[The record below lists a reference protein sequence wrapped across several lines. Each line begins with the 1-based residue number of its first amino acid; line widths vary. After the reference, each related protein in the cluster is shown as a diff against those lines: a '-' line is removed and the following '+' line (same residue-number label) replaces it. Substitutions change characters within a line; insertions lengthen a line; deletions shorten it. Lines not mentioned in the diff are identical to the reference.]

1 MDKIYS
7 AFISSTGKVSEY
19 RKEASKV
26 LANEYCFCYRMED
39 FTVHNFEQ
47 IKTYI
52 KNSDFVLLIMG
63 TDYGSIDNRTGK
75 SWTQLEF
82 EYAIEVGRPVLTIV
96 TPELKE
102 AIDTGK
108 GVDKLQKKFF
118 KSISEEYGLY
128 SRCIDS
134 EYPISRIISSYI
146 SGSDLLGWSRNGLP
160 ASELKKW
167 KEENA
172 AGDLNGTWYHFHY
185 SNSDR
190 SYIKVGN
197 IEIEQDFTPSG
208 YGRCRFFGTNY
219 GLEKDDEKKI
229 VLNSKGY
236 PIADKDN
243 SSTSNGS
250 STWNGEYFLDIKN
263 STKHVRKYTGVY
275 STEKQYAESVFAG
288 QQDKTKPTRG
298 IHDFYLDIIDEINEP
313 LEFFRGEFH
322 DEAPSVK
329 QGLISVYRSKEKRDE
344 KLKAYLKKHKQ
355 IEE

>member
-108 GVDKLQKKFF
+108 GVDKLQKKFY

-185 SNSDR
+185 SESDR
-190 SYIKVGN
+190 SYIRVGK

-219 GLEKDDEKKI
+219 GLDKDDEDKI
-229 VLNSKGY
+229 ELNSKGY
-236 PIADKDN
+236 PTAD
-243 SSTSNGS
+243 TSNS
-250 STWNGEYFLDIKN
+250 STWNGEYSLDIKY

-275 STEKQYAESVFAG
+275 STEKQYSESNFTG
-288 QQDKTKPTRG
+288 QQGNTKSTRG
-298 IHDFYLDIIDEINEP
+298 IHDFYLDIDEMDEP
-313 LEFFRGEFH
+313 LEFIRGEFH
-322 DEAPSVK
+322 DIAPSVK
-329 QGLISVYRSKEKRDE
+329 QGLISVFRSKESRDK
-344 KLKAYLKKHKQ
+344 KLKAYLKKYKQ
-355 IEE
+355 IEEE